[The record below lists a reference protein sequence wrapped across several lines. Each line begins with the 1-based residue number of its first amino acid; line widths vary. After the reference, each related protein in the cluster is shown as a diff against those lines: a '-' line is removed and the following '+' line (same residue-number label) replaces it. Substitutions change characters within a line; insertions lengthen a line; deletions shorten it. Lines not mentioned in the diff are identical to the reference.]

1 MTTLTAIELASIVV
15 ILAWNA
21 FFVAAEYAFVAARR
35 TRLRELADEGSRQAR
50 RVLAVIDDPT
60 RFIAAIQVAITL
72 SSIALGAVG
81 QPALTRV
88 IESAFGPVEST
99 VGEGA
104 VFALAVVIAFCINIA
119 LHVVLGEIVPKT
131 LTLARPESVAM
142 RVAGPVRL
150 FLVAFGPFIWVLRG
164 LSHSATRALG
174 LPEPSEG
181 RLAHSEEELKM
192 LVSQSSKGG
201 RARGQR
207 AGDALQRLRLRRH
220 GRRRGDGAAA
230 RRRRLP
236 GRHAARGAARRRSP
250 RSPSR
255 ATRSTAARWTTSSA
269 SCTSATCSPHA
280 EQEGK
285 DRVRVESLLRPA
297 HVVPESK
304 SLAGLLADFR
314 RSKSHM
320 ALVIDEYGSLAGI
333 VTLEDLLEEIVGE
346 IDDEHDRPERPLERI
361 ADGHIRVDGKYSVEE
376 FNERFGL
383 DLPSDD
389 YHTIGGVV
397 FGELGRAAEPGDR
410 VKYDG
415 CVFRVHATDGP
426 RILSID
432 VELKERPESEAP
444 DDAPGEATGARPP
457 EASAG

>member
-1 MTTLTAIELASIVV
+1 LTAIELASIVV

-35 TRLRELADEGSRQAR
+35 TRLRELADQGNRQAR
-50 RVLAVIDDPT
+50 RVLGVIDDPT

-104 VFALAVVIAFCINIA
+104 VFAVAVVIAFCINIA

-131 LTLARPESVAM
+131 LTLARPEAVALK
-142 RVAGPVRL
+142 VAGPVRI
-150 FLVAFGPFIWVLRG
+150 FLVVFGPFIWALRA
-164 LSHSATRALG
+164 LAHSTTKALG

-192 LVSQSSKGG
+192 LVSASHEEGVLEADEQEMLHKVFDFSETPVDDVMVP
-201 RARGQR
+201 RPDVVALPVTLTPAEAVARVLEQPFTR
-207 AGDALQRLRLRRH
+207 YPVYDADLDDVCGVLHLRRLFDAMQN
-220 GRRRGDGAAA
+220 GASQAPDLRG
-230 RRRRLP
+230 L
-236 GRHAARGAARRRSP
+236 
-250 RSPSR
+250 
-255 ATRSTAARWTTSSA
+255 
-269 SCTSATCSPHA
+269 
-280 EQEGK
+280 
-285 DRVRVESLLRPA
+285 VRPA
-297 HVVPESK
+297 YFVPETK
-304 SLAGLLADFR
+304 KLGNLLAEFR
-314 RSKSHM
+314 RSNTHL
-320 ALVIDEYGSLAGI
+320 AVVVDEYGSTAGI
-333 VTLEDLLEEIVGE
+333 VTLEDLLEQIVGE
-346 IDDEHDRPERPLERI
+346 IEDEFDLPDVSILRLAKDR
-361 ADGHIRVDGKYSVEE
+361 IRVEGSYPIEE
-376 FNERFGL
+376 FNERFGRH
-383 DLPSDD
+383 LPEED
-389 YHTIGGVV
+389 YNSLGGFV

-432 VELKERPESEAP
+432 VELKPRREPAEELEDDGREPVER
-444 DDAPGEATGARPP
+444 RPP
-457 EASAG
+457 GASAG